1 MAVGT
6 PTSVHGVGHVGAVTF
21 PQQARD
27 KTFHTTNHP
36 VIKSSSPREWGWCY
50 VTTVFRVARRD
61 SADARAT
68 RVAGCDEEVI
78 HGGHGSEPLLIP
90 VILGSTRRGRQS
102 HKVARFIAE
111 RMSRNERIETEILDL
126 AEYDFPIMEERL
138 RFRDD
143 PPPGLREFSEK
154 VARSDS
160 LVIVTPEYNN
170 GYPGVLKNALD
181 YLLPEYQRK
190 PIAIVTVSAGGFG
203 GINCLA
209 QLRCDAGDGRFTTR
223 RRCRCRALGRFD
235 EDGNT
240 KDERTKDGARVHRG
254 RLGSRKPSRS
264 ESQTAMTKT

>member
-1 MAVGT
+1 M
-6 PTSVHGVGHVGAVTF
+6 
-21 PQQARD
+21 
-27 KTFHTTNHP
+27 
-36 VIKSSSPREWGWCY
+36 
-50 VTTVFRVARRD
+50 
-61 SADARAT
+61 ADANQR
-68 RVAGCDEEVI
+68 RFY
-78 HGGHGSEPLLIP
+78 IP

-102 HKVARFIAE
+102 PKVARFIAE
-111 RMSRNERIETEILDL
+111 RMRRNERVETEILDL

-143 PPPGLREFSEK
+143 PPPGLREFGEK

-209 QLRCDAGDGRFTTR
+209 QLRLVT
-223 RRCRCRALGRFD
+223 LGMGAFPIPASLPVSRVQDSFD
-235 EDGNT
+235 DEGNP
-240 KDERTKDGARVHRG
+240 KDESYEKRAAAFIAEVLFFAEAIAVQKAKGEG
-254 RLGSRKPSRS
+254 
-264 ESQTAMTKT
+264 